1 MIKLKKKERAIAVAA
16 AVIIGLFLLDRTV
29 FFAMRKKLSS
39 CRKMITLEES
49 RYKKNLGL
57 LKSKDGILADY
68 NKYRSFLEVPFNDQ
82 RQTVAELLKEV
93 ERIAQE
99 SKVSVLNLSP
109 QESVKQEKE
118 FNRYSAD
125 LKMEA
130 NSEKLLNFLF
140 KIQSS
145 AFLLKIDRLSVQPK
159 NEEASLLKV
168 DVTVSI
174 FTF

>member
-1 MIKLKKKERAIAVAA
+1 LIAIVAS
-16 AVIIGLFLLDRTV
+16 VIIGLFLLDRTL
-29 FFAMRKKLSS
+29 FFAMRKKLAS
-39 CRKMITLEES
+39 CRKLITLEEA

-68 NKYRSFLEVPFNDQ
+68 NKYRNYLEVPFNDQ
-82 RQTVAELLKEV
+82 RQAVAELLEEV

-109 QESVKQEKE
+109 QENAKQEKD

-125 LKMEA
+125 LKMET

-145 AFLLKIDRLSVQPK
+145 SLLLKIDRLSVQPK